1 MVVYNMQYL
10 TRPDLASRLGEVQ
23 AQMSQPKISTL
34 MLCNKVL
41 REAQMHSD
49 VKVCFRHMGPQ
60 KITHVSFGDASFAS
74 PKQLS
79 SFQGSLIFTTT
90 SQLNDNVEAP
100 ISPVSWSSRKISRV
114 VRSTLSAEAYSMSR
128 SIDRLGWMKH

>member
-1 MVVYNMQYL
+1 MYNMQYL

-49 VKVCFRHMGPQ
+49 VKVCFRHMDPQ
-60 KITHVSFGDASFAS
+60 KKFTHVSFGDA
-74 PKQLS
+74 
-79 SFQGSLIFTTT
+79 
-90 SQLNDNVEAP
+90 
-100 ISPVSWSSRKISRV
+100 
-114 VRSTLSAEAYSMSR
+114 
-128 SIDRLGWMKH
+128 